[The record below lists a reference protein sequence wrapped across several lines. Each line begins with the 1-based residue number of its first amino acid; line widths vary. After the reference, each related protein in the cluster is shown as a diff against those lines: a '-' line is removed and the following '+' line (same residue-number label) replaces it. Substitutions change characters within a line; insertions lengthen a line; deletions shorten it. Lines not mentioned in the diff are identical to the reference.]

1 MKKTAVIAIGGN
13 SLIKPGQK
21 GSVNDQFN
29 AVQETVDNIMNIINL
44 GYDVVIT
51 HGNGPQIGNVLI
63 QSESA
68 KELVPSLPMD
78 YCGAFTQG
86 GMGYMIQ
93 QSLQNAITERKLNK
107 NVATIISQVVVD
119 QNDPAFKTPT
129 KPVGPF
135 YKSVKEIE
143 DRINKE
149 GWIVKEDA
157 GRGYRR
163 VVPSPKPVE
172 ILELESIKHL
182 INQGTLVVSV
192 GGGGIPVIKNG
203 KGLQGIAAVIDKDF
217 ASSLLASK
225 LGADLFI
232 ISTGVPKVAI
242 NYNKEN
248 QKWLDDLSLNQ
259 CKDLKD
265 QGHFAPGSMLPKI
278 EASVKFLQNGGK
290 EVIITSPDKLF
301 AAVKGETGTHI
312 LKNIN

>member
-21 GSVNDQFN
+21 GSVNDQFS

-93 QSLQNAITERKLNK
+93 QSLQNAISERKLNK

-143 DRINKE
+143 DRINKD

-172 ILELESIKHL
+172 ILEFESIKHL

-225 LGADLFI
+225 LEADLFI

-259 CKDLKD
+259 CRDLKG

-278 EASVKFLQNGGK
+278 EASIKFLQNGGK
-290 EVIITSPDKLF
+290 EVIITSPDSLF

-312 LKNIN
+312 FKDVN